1 MTADRLRVVIADDHP
16 AFLEGLQAL
25 LTSSSQ
31 IEVVGRAATG
41 TEAIRVVMETGP
53 DVVVLDLHM
62 PEMSGSE
69 ATRRIVRSAPGVAVL
84 ILTMHEDDDSIF
96 ASLRAGAHGYVLKGA
111 GRDELTRAVL
121 GVGAGEAVFG
131 QGIAQRILTYFS
143 PGTRPPAPPLP
154 ELTDREREVL
164 DLLAQG
170 HGNVA
175 IAQRLFLSQK
185 TVRNHVSNVF
195 TKLHVADRA
204 EAALRAREA
213 GLGRN
218 DPPR

>member
-1 MTADRLRVVIADDHP
+1 MAPDPLRIVIADDHP

-25 LTSSSQ
+25 LTSTPQ

-41 TEAIRVVMETGP
+41 TEAVQLVMETEP

-62 PEMSGSE
+62 PQMSGAE
-69 ATRRIVRSAPGVAVL
+69 ATRRIVRSVPGVYVL

-131 QGIAQRILTYFS
+131 QGIAQRILTYFA
-143 PGTRPPAPPLP
+143 PGNRPPAPPLP

-164 DLLAQG
+164 HLLAQG

-185 TVRNHVSNVF
+185 TVRNHVSSVF

-213 GLGRN
+213 GLGREQ
-218 DPPR
+218 PER